1 MISKNGSK
9 AMRYKLV
16 VGAIAGSLLMP
27 AFAASAAPSVSAGS
41 ACKVMNKGDKASGL
55 ICMPTKG
62 DVKKLTMQKNVPDS
76 DKDGVTKTSIKIGG
90 MGDFTG
96 PTASAQ
102 AYNMRGQTSFWEW
115 VNANGGLL
123 GRKVEFI
130 AKDDK
135 YVADTATVNFDNLV
149 NTDKVLTVSGM
160 GGSHISAI
168 LDKKMESYGPNGLV
182 LVGAHQ
188 TTNVEIMS
196 KNFFSNMQAYGD
208 IADVA
213 VAKCLEEVGGVAAN
227 LKVATFVLEVPSGA
241 EFAAYMK
248 KKVTEKGGKYV
259 DGVTAPGSATDHTA
273 AVAKL
278 KTIMTA
284 GAVNCIGFHGSPAFG
299 KLFAD
304 AMSKAGLVDTPILG
318 IHGLAS
324 PVIYESA
331 PKGIAKQLLGIHA
344 FSGTGSAPGLA
355 PIKAFMVG
363 KPWAVDVANPNF
375 IHGWVDGMIVKA
387 AVEKAW
393 ATGKVT
399 RGSFRKALKSKF
411 DTQGLSCPIDWTKV
425 QYSPCAAPL
434 NWVAGRGLEVDSS
447 FAYWQK
453 FLTRNYSL

>member
-1 MISKNGSK
+1 
-9 AMRYKLV
+9 
-16 VGAIAGSLLMP
+16 
-27 AFAASAAPSVSAGS
+27 
-41 ACKVMNKGDKASGL
+41 
-55 ICMPTKG
+55 
-62 DVKKLTMQKNVPDS
+62 
-76 DKDGVTKTSIKIGG
+76 
-90 MGDFTG
+90 
-96 PTASAQ
+96 
-102 AYNMRGQTSFWEW
+102 
-115 VNANGGLL
+115 
-123 GRKVEFI
+123 
-130 AKDDK
+130 
-135 YVADTATVNFDNLV
+135 
-149 NTDKVLTVSGM
+149 
-160 GGSHISAI
+160 
-168 LDKKMESYGPNGLV
+168 
-182 LVGAHQ
+182 
-188 TTNVEIMS
+188 MS
-196 KNFFSNMQAYGD
+196 
-208 IADVA
+208 
-213 VAKCLEEVGGVAAN
+213 
-227 LKVATFVLEVPSGA
+227 
-241 EFAAYMK
+241 
-248 KKVTEKGGKYV
+248 
-259 DGVTAPGSATDHTA
+259 
-273 AVAKL
+273 
-278 KTIMTA
+278 A

-324 PVIYESA
+324 PVIFESA

-344 FSGTGSAPGLA
+344 FSGTGSAPGLVA
-355 PIKAFMVG
+355 IKAWMTG